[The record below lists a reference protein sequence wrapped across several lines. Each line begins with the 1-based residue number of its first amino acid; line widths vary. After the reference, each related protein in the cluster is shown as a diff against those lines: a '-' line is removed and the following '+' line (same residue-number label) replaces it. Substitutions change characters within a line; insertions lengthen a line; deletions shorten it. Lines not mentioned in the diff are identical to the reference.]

1 MSQSSDFFVEH
12 PHTQSLEALSQT
24 LQSDLKK
31 GLTDEEAKKRL
42 EQLGPN
48 ELEKTSQRSAW
59 KILLDQL
66 NNPVVYLLAAAT
78 ALAFAFGDFAEGI
91 AILVVLLVNTIIGFW
106 MERQAQQSMEAL
118 RKLDKSESTV
128 IRSGERQIIA
138 TSHIVPG
145 DLITLEAGQLVPADA
160 RLVKEA
166 ELTADEAALT
176 GESVPVQKQ
185 TDPLDDQELSL
196 GDRTNLLFKGTAI
209 STGTGTALVY
219 ATGMQTEL
227 GNISSL
233 VSEESAEDTPLN
245 KKLSQLTHRLI
256 WATLGLAALFFLV
269 GWLSGKDPY
278 DLVQTSIAWTIA
290 AIPEGLPI
298 VASIALARGMLRLAK
313 KQVIVKKLEA
323 VETLGETTVIFTDK
337 TGTLTK
343 NQLHVEALFFPPDQR
358 IEVDALDTL
367 GEQDRDAYR
376 HMLQISV
383 LANDAEPASEETS
396 SEEEEQEKGKGDPL
410 ELALHAFV
418 RLHDK
423 ELYQHNKK
431 AKRKL
436 HDPFDSD
443 NKVMGTVHELEDG
456 LYMAGKGAVDDLLG
470 RCSHILVAGER
481 RELTDEDLKFWH
493 RKNDTLSA
501 EGLRVLG
508 FGFAQPDSLPQ
519 PETPDDL
526 LSGLTFVGLIGFIDP
541 PRPEVPKAVDLCLQ
555 AGVRVVMVTGDHP
568 GTATNIARQVHL
580 IKEDSRQED
589 TTLHGRELDSE
600 LNENQDSDLLKRSVF
615 ARVNPEQKLALIK
628 HYQNSGQIVGM
639 TGDGVNDTPAL
650 KRANIG
656 IAMGEKGT
664 QAAQEVADM
673 VLKNDSFSSIVHA
686 IEEGRI
692 IFGNIRK
699 FIIYQLSY
707 HLAEILVIAA
717 ISFSLFT
724 LPLLPL
730 QLLFLNMLS
739 DVFPALALGIGRGT
753 PHVMDRPPKDPQE
766 PILANKNFWQIGI
779 YGLILAIAIAGVY
792 LYSDLVWQEE
802 FATTNTITFFSLAF
816 AQLLHVFNMRDRHEH
831 PVNNQVTRNKYIW
844 LALLICIAFLL
855 MGYLI
860 PTVAELLNFA
870 RLEARGWLLAALGAL
885 LPTLLI
891 QLLKF
896 VQKGE

>member
-1 MSQSSDFFVEH
+1 MSLPSDFSVQH
-12 PHTQSLEALSQT
+12 PHTQSLDNLGKRLQT
-24 LQSDLKK
+24 DLKN
-31 GLTDEEAKKRL
+31 GLSEEEARKRYK
-42 EQLGPN
+42 QLGPN
-48 ELEKTSQRSAW
+48 ELEKAKKRSAW

-78 ALAFAFGDFAEGI
+78 TLALAFGDIAEGI

-118 RKLDKSESTV
+118 RKLDKSETTV
-128 IRSGERQIIA
+128 IRNGERQVIEI
-138 TSHIVPG
+138 TQLVPG
-145 DLITLEAGQLVPADA
+145 DLIALEAGQLVPADA
-160 RLVKEA
+160 RLVEEA

-185 TDPLDDQELSL
+185 PDPLEDQELSL

-209 STGTGTALVY
+209 STGTAKAVVY
-219 ATGMQTEL
+219 ATGMKTEL

-269 GWLSGKDPY
+269 GWLSGKEPY

-358 IEVDALDTL
+358 VEVDELDQL
-367 GEQDRDAYR
+367 EEKDREAYQHLLR
-376 HMLQISV
+376 ISV
-383 LANDAEPASEETS
+383 LANDAEPAAEETK

-423 ELYQHNKK
+423 ELYQQHKE

-443 NKVMGTVHELEDG
+443 NKVMGTVHELDKG
-456 LYMAGKGAVDDLLG
+456 LYMAGKGAVDNLLE
-470 RCSHILVAGER
+470 RCSHILVGGER
-481 RELTDEDLKFWH
+481 RELTEEDLNFWQQ
-493 RKNDTLSA
+493 KNDDLSA

-508 FGFAQPDSLPQ
+508 FGYATPESLPQ

-526 LSGLTFVGLIGFIDP
+526 LAGLTFVGLVGFIDP
-541 PRPEVPKAVDLCLQ
+541 PRTEVPKAVDICLK

-568 GTATNIARQVHL
+568 GTATNIAKQVHL
-580 IKEDSRQED
+580 IKEDSRQEE
-589 TTLHGRELDSE
+589 TTLHGRELDTE
-600 LNENQDSDLLKRSVF
+600 LDENQDSDLLKRSVF
-615 ARVNPEQKLALIK
+615 ARVNPEQKLNLIK
-628 HYQNSGQIVGM
+628 HYQNNGQIVGM

-753 PHVMDRPPKDPQE
+753 PFVMERPPKDPQE
-766 PILANKNFWQIGI
+766 PILAKKHFWQIGI
-779 YGLILAIAIAGVY
+779 YGFILACAIAGVY
-792 LYSDLVWQEE
+792 LYADMVWNEE
-802 FATTNTITFFSLAF
+802 FAITNTITFFSLAF
-816 AQLLHVFNMRDRHEH
+816 AQLLHVFSMRDAHEH
-831 PVNNQVTRNKYIW
+831 PLKNQVTRNKYVW
-844 LALLICIAFLL
+844 FALLICIAFLL
-855 MGYLI
+855 MGYFI
-860 PTVAELLNFA
+860 PTVADLLKFA
-870 RLEARGWLLAALGAL
+870 SLDLNHWLLAGAGAL
-885 LPTLLI
+885 LPTIII
-891 QLLKF
+891 QLLKLR
-896 VQKGE
+896 KD